1 MLVWKDEHLQA
12 GKTWYIDYYDQYG
25 KRHREAVG
33 PNKRLENR
41 FLLREKHRLPKIG
54 FWMSKKAK
62 SKV

>member
-33 PNKRLENR
+33 PNKRLAEQVLAKRKTQVAENR
-41 FLLREKHRLPKIG
+41 FLDV
-54 FWMSKKAK
+54 KKNQE
-62 SKV
+62 